1 MRRTRFD
8 DAHCPLARTA
18 DLLGDWWSPLLLR
31 ELLLGRRR
39 FAELE
44 EALEISKGVL
54 AQRLRRL
61 VDEGVVSRRRYQ
73 DNPPRDEYVLT
84 EKGRA
89 LWSVLAAMWQYGD
102 DWLFDER
109 PGAQVELVDKRSGAS
124 VRPQVIDANTGEP
137 LDLASTR
144 VRLRR

>member
-8 DAHCPLARTA
+8 DAPCPLARTS
-18 DLLGDWWSPLLLR
+18 DLLGDWWSPLILR

-44 EALEISKGVL
+44 DALDISKGVL
-54 AQRLRRL
+54 AQRLRRFE
-61 VDEGVVSRRRYQ
+61 DEGVVQRRRYQ
-73 DNPPRDEYVLT
+73 EHPPRDEYLLT
-84 EKGRA
+84 DKGRA
-89 LWSVLAAMWQYGD
+89 LWGVLAAMWQYGD

-109 PGAQVELVDKRSGAS
+109 PGAQLELVDKRSGEA
-124 VRPQVIDANTGEP
+124 VRPQMIDANTGAP

>member
-8 DAHCPLARTA
+8 DANCPLARTS
-18 DLLGDWWSPLLLR
+18 DLLGDWWSPLILR
-31 ELLLGRRR
+31 DLLLGRRR

-44 EALEISKGVL
+44 ESLDISKGVL
-54 AQRLRRL
+54 AQRLKRFE
-61 VDEGVVSRRRYQ
+61 DEGIVARRRYQ

-84 EKGRA
+84 DKGEA
-89 LWSVLAAMWQYGD
+89 LWGVLAAMWRYGD
-102 DWLFDER
+102 DWLFDDR
-109 PGAQVELVDKRSGAS
+109 PGASIELLDKRTGDT
-124 VRPQVIDANTGEP
+124 VVPTMIDATTGEA

>member
-8 DAHCPLARTA
+8 DAHCPLARTS
-18 DLLGDWWSPLLLR
+18 DLLGDWWSPLILR
-31 ELLLGRRR
+31 DLLLGRRR

-44 EALEISKGVL
+44 ESLDISKGVL
-54 AQRLRRL
+54 AQRLKRFE
-61 VDEGVVSRRRYQ
+61 DEGIVARRRYQ

-84 EKGRA
+84 DKGEA
-89 LWSVLAAMWQYGD
+89 LWGVLAAMWRYGD
-102 DWLFDER
+102 DWLFDDR
-109 PGAQVELVDKRSGAS
+109 PGASIELLDKRTGDT
-124 VRPQVIDANTGEP
+124 VVPTMIDATTGEA

>member
-8 DAHCPLARTA
+8 EANCPLARTS
-18 DLLGDWWSPLLLR
+18 DLLGDWWSPLILR
-31 ELLLGRRR
+31 DLLLGRQR

-44 EALEISKGVL
+44 ESLDISKGVL
-54 AQRLRRL
+54 AQRLKRFE
-61 VDEGVVSRRRYQ
+61 DEGIVDRRRYQ

-89 LWSVLAAMWQYGD
+89 LWGVLAAMWQYGD
-102 DWLFDER
+102 DWLFDDR
-109 PGAQVELVDKRSGAS
+109 PGAQIELRDKRTGEAI
-124 VRPQVIDANTGEP
+124 RPQMIDANTGEP